1 VVVGG
6 ARLASLG
13 FLLGVFV
20 TVVAKCFAWEERAAV
35 GTIFVAGMAAIK
47 CRRVPIDVTR

>member
-20 TVVAKCFAWEERAAV
+20 TVVAKCFAWEETAAV
-35 GTIFVAGMAAIK
+35 GTVFVAGIVAIK
-47 CRRVPIDVTR
+47 CRRVPVDVTR